1 MPDDTRYAIRQLIL
15 LALCERKAPQYL
27 DDLVNS
33 SAISCEGY
41 SRAQIAAELPGM
53 VDHGYVEDLRPTR
66 GGLYLVTAAGRD
78 QNNLDAERDEYIW
91 GKWGH

>member
-15 LALCERKAPQYL
+15 LALCERKAPQTL
-27 DDLVNS
+27 DDLTKA
-33 SAISCEGY
+33 SAIECEGY
-41 SRAQIAAELPGM
+41 TRAQIAAELTGL
-53 VDHGYVEDLRPTR
+53 VAHGYVEDRWPTR
-66 GGLYLVTAAGRD
+66 GGLYLVTAKGRD